1 MRDWPE
7 TEWVELVEAG
17 KLRVGSPLIDKKTG
31 KYATIVATNPDG
43 TTGTLDQLIGTPGTS
58 GYYVIVESGGAR
70 RSPAIATI
78 ATHTG
83 LRP

>member
-31 KYATIVATNPDG
+31 KYAIIVSVTSDYNG
-43 TTGTLDQLIGTPGTS
+43 GTLDRPINIS
-58 GYYVIVESGGAR
+58 GLGAYVIVESGGAR